1 MKTRQLARILGS
13 MAMMAVLA
21 SGCGRGKGVT
31 VYEPGV
37 YKGAAYATEVTPELQ
52 SQLQE
57 RGRMGQS
64 DR

>member
-1 MKTRQLARILGS
+1 MKTWQLARILGS
-13 MAMMAVLA
+13 MTIMAILA
-21 SGCGRGKGVT
+21 TGCGRGKGVT

-57 RGRMGQS
+57 RGRLSQS